1 MTDITPLRTVIY
13 ARFSTEMQN
22 ANSTRDQIANCR
34 AFAETK
40 GWQVLETF
48 EDAGVS
54 GANRSRLGYQKMMQA
69 VRSGHVDVV
78 LAEGMSRLNRSQEL
92 SANLFAVCDFH
103 GVEIHTLADGR
114 VEEIQIGMKGTMDA
128 LQIKRT
134 AREVHRGQTG
144 KIKDGFSAGG
154 LSFGYRV
161 PIDPT
166 TGLRRT
172 GETEIDEA
180 QALIVKR
187 IFREFAD
194 GNSPR
199 AIAHQLNEEHIPAPR
214 GGAWKANTLYGNAGR
229 GTGILNNQLYAGTR
243 VWNRL
248 NYRKDPE
255 TDKRVSRKRDEADHV
270 TCEMPELR
278 IIEPALWEAVK
289 ARQDSQRKTLTKS
302 APVALRRKKYL
313 LSGLVQ
319 CGKCGGNMTVAGTGA
334 RRAYYCANAKEKGA
348 AVCSG
353 LPGIRIDKLQP
364 LVLAGLRDE
373 LMMPQAVARFSEEYR
388 RHITA
393 ANQTKHEETAVLR
406 HAIARQQKAID
417 GCLRAVREDR
427 ATESIYEMLKEAETS
442 KKALE
447 ADLANLTHEAI
458 EITPDLADLHRAAID
473 DLSEVLND
481 PDVVHRASEILGGLI
496 DSITIRHDPERGH
509 TARLDGKLLGLLSF
523 ADKRKAASYEDA
535 ACSLKLVAG
544 VGFEPTTFRL

>member
-1 MTDITPLRTVIY
+1 MTDKPRTVIY

-22 ANSTRDQIANCR
+22 ANSTRDQIASCR

-40 GWQVLETF
+40 GWQVLEAF
-48 EDAGVS
+48 EDAGIS
-54 GANRSRLGYQKMMQA
+54 GANRGRPGYRKMMQA
-69 VRSGHVDVV
+69 VKSGLVDVV

-134 AREVHRGQTG
+134 SREVHRGQTG

-180 QALIVKR
+180 QALIVRR

-214 GGAWKANTLYGNAGR
+214 GGAWKVNTIYGNAGR

-248 NYRKDPE
+248 NYRKNPE
-255 TDKRVSRKRDEADHV
+255 TDKRVSRKRDEAELV
-270 TCEMPELR
+270 TCEVPELR
-278 IIEPALWEAVK
+278 IIEPALWDAVK
-289 ARQDSQRKTLTKS
+289 ARQGTQRKALEKS

-319 CGKCGGNMTVAGTGA
+319 CGLCGGNMTVAGTGK
-334 RRAYYCANAKEKGA
+334 RRAYYCSNAKEKGA
-348 AVCSG
+348 AVCKG
-353 LPGIRIDKLQP
+353 LPGIRIDRLQP

-373 LMMPQAVARFSEEYR
+373 LMMPEAVARFSEEYR
-388 RHITA
+388 RHIAA

-406 HAIARQQKAID
+406 HAIAQQQKSID
-417 GCLRAVREDR
+417 GCLRAVRDDR
-427 ATESIYEMLKEAETS
+427 ATESIYAMLKEAEAA

-447 ADLANLTHEAI
+447 ADLSNLAQDAI
-458 EITPDLADLHRAAID
+458 EITPDLADRHRAAID
-473 DLSEVLND
+473 DISEVLND

-496 DSITIRHDPERGH
+496 ESITIRHDPERGH
-509 TARLDGKLLGLLSF
+509 TAQLDGNLLGLLSI

>member
-1 MTDITPLRTVIY
+1 MTDKPRVAIY
-13 ARFSTEMQN
+13 ARFSTDMQN
-22 ANSTRDQIANCR
+22 ENSTRDQIDACEV
-34 AFAETK
+34 FAK
-40 GWQVLETF
+40 AQAWNVVKVFQ
-48 EDAGVS
+48 DAGVS
-54 GANRSRLGYQKMMQA
+54 GANRTRPDYQKMVQFIKD
-69 VRSGHVDVV
+69 GEVDLV

-92 SANLFAVCDFH
+92 SANLFAICDFH
-103 GVEIHTLADGR
+103 NVEIHTLADGR
-114 VEEIQIGMKGTMDA
+114 VEEIHIGMKGTMDA

-134 AREVHRGQTG
+134 ARETHRGQSG

-166 TGLRRT
+166 TGLRRS

-187 IFREFAD
+187 IFREFAA

-214 GGAWKANTLYGNAGR
+214 GGAWKVNTIYGNAGR

-255 TDKRVSRKRDEADHV
+255 TDKRVSRKRDEAELL
-270 TCEMPELR
+270 TCDVPELR
-278 IIEPALWEAVK
+278 IIEPALWDAVK
-289 ARQDSQRKTLTKS
+289 ARQGTQRKTLKKS

-348 AVCSG
+348 TVCTG

-373 LMMPQAVARFSEEYR
+373 LMMPEAVARFSEEYR
-388 RHITA
+388 RHIA
-393 ANQTKHEETAVLR
+393 EANQSKHEETAVLR
-406 HAIARQQKAID
+406 HAIAQQQKSIN
-417 GCLRAVREDR
+417 GCLRAVRDDR
-427 ATESIYEMLKEAETS
+427 ATESIYDMLAEAETT
-442 KKALE
+442 KKELE
-447 ADLANLTHEAI
+447 ADLANLAQDAI
-458 EITPDLADLHRAAID
+458 VISPDLAELHRAAID

-481 PDVVHRASEILGGLI
+481 PDVVHRASEILGELI
-496 DSITIRHDPERGH
+496 DSITIRHDTERGH
-509 TARLDGKLLGLLSF
+509 TAQLDGKLMGLLSF
-523 ADKRKAASYEDA
+523 ADKRKAASYEGA

-544 VGFEPTTFRL
+544 VGFEPTTPSA

>member
-1 MTDITPLRTVIY
+1 MTDKPRAVIY

-22 ANSTRDQIANCR
+22 ANSTRDQIAACR
-34 AFAETK
+34 AFAETN

-48 EDAGVS
+48 EDAGIS
-54 GANRSRLGYQKMMQA
+54 GANRGRPGYQKMIEA
-69 VRSGHVDVV
+69 VKSGLVDVV
-78 LAEGMSRLNRSQEL
+78 LAEGMGRLNRSQEL
-92 SANLFAVCDFH
+92 SAHLFSICDFR

-128 LQIKRT
+128 LQLKRT
-134 AREVHRGQTG
+134 SHEVHRGQTG

-166 TGLRRT
+166 TGLRRS

-214 GGAWKANTLYGNAGR
+214 DGAWKVNTIYGNAGR
-229 GTGILNNQLYAGTR
+229 CTGILNNQLYAGTR
-243 VWNRL
+243 VWNRR

-255 TDKRVSRKRDEADHV
+255 TDKRVSRKRDEAELL
-270 TCEMPELR
+270 TCDVPELR
-278 IIEPALWEAVK
+278 IIEPALWDAAK
-289 ARQDSQRKTLTKS
+289 ARQGTQRKTLKKS

-348 AVCSG
+348 TVCTG

-373 LMMPQAVARFSEEYR
+373 LMMPEAVARFSEEYR
-388 RHITA
+388 RHIA
-393 ANQTKHEETAVLR
+393 EVNQTKHEETAVLR
-406 HAIARQQKAID
+406 HAIAQQQKSIN
-417 GCLRAVREDR
+417 GCLRAVRDDR
-427 ATESIYEMLKEAETS
+427 ATESI
-442 KKALE
+442 
-447 ADLANLTHEAI
+447 
-458 EITPDLADLHRAAID
+458 
-473 DLSEVLND
+473 
-481 PDVVHRASEILGGLI
+481 
-496 DSITIRHDPERGH
+496 
-509 TARLDGKLLGLLSF
+509 
-523 ADKRKAASYEDA
+523 
-535 ACSLKLVAG
+535 
-544 VGFEPTTFRL
+544 